1 MKTENN
7 KNNNIFIDDND
18 TINLF
23 PTPNLNINNETN
35 STNANIMIPNS
46 DEEIL
51 DSQQN
56 LNIDKSINEQNKDI
70 NTNFS
75 INETSQSSS
84 IENSNDNINNNYI
97 NKSNNNE
104 DISLKNDLPTDLIF
118 GNELTK
124 EKAKFLGNCLVLFYY
139 KNFPLLTIGPDC
151 KNFLIINN

>member
-7 KNNNIFIDDND
+7 INNKIIIDDND

-23 PTPNLNINNETN
+23 PTPNLNVNNETN

-46 DEEIL
+46 DEECL
-51 DSQQN
+51 DSQPN
-56 LNIDKSINEQNKDI
+56 LNIDKNINEQNN

-75 INETSQSSS
+75 INDSSLSTS
-84 IENSNDNINNNYI
+84 IEISNVNNY
-97 NKSNNNE
+97 KQNNNE
-104 DISLKNDLPTDLIF
+104 DISLKNDLPSDLIF

-124 EKAKFLGNCLVLFYY
+124 EKANFLGNSLVLFYY

-151 KNFLIINN
+151 KNFF

>member
-1 MKTENN
+1 MKSENI
-7 KNNNIFIDDND
+7 KNNNIIIDDND

-23 PTPNLNINNETN
+23 PTPNLNVNNETN

-51 DSQQN
+51 DSQPN
-56 LNIDKSINEQNKDI
+56 LNIDKSINEQNNNI

-84 IENSNDNINNNYI
+84 IENSNDNNNNNI
-97 NKSNNNE
+97 NKQNNNE

-124 EKAKFLGNCLVLFYY
+124 EKAKFLGNSFVLFYY

-151 KNFLIINN
+151 KNFLFIY

>member
-7 KNNNIFIDDND
+7 NINNKIIIDDND

-23 PTPNLNINNETN
+23 PTPNLNVNNETN

-46 DEEIL
+46 DEECL
-51 DSQQN
+51 DSQPN
-56 LNIDKSINEQNKDI
+56 LNIDKNINEQNN

-75 INETSQSSS
+75 INDSSLSTS
-84 IENSNDNINNNYI
+84 IEISNENINNN
-97 NKSNNNE
+97 KQNNNE

-124 EKAKFLGNCLVLFYY
+124 EKANFLGNSLVLFYY

-151 KNFLIINN
+151 KNFF

>member
-7 KNNNIFIDDND
+7 QNNNNIIDDND

-23 PTPNLNINNETN
+23 PTPNLNVNNETN

-56 LNIDKSINEQNKDI
+56 LNIDKNINEQNNNNN

-75 INETSQSSS
+75 INETSQSTS
-84 IENSNDNINNNYI
+84 IENSIDNNNNNNIN
-97 NKSNNNE
+97 KQNNNE

-124 EKAKFLGNCLVLFYY
+124 EKAKFLGNSFVLFYY

-151 KNFLIINN
+151 KNFLFIY

>member
-7 KNNNIFIDDND
+7 QNNNIIIDDND

-23 PTPNLNINNETN
+23 PTPNLNVNNETN

-46 DEEIL
+46 DEECL
-51 DSQQN
+51 DSQPN
-56 LNIDKSINEQNKDI
+56 LNIDKNINEQNN

-75 INETSQSSS
+75 INDSSLSTS
-84 IENSNDNINNNYI
+84 IEISNENT
-97 NKSNNNE
+97 KQNNNE

-124 EKAKFLGNCLVLFYY
+124 EKAIFLGNSLVLFYY

-151 KNFLIINN
+151 KNFF